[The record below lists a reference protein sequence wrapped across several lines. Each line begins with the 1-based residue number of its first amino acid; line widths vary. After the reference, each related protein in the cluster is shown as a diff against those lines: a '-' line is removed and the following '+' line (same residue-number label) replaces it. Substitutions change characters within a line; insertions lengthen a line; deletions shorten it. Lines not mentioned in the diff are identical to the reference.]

1 MNLQIFLLSMFL
13 FYANNLI
20 AQQEYDISR
29 IEFAT
34 STRGYHKNVVV
45 TLHAIKINEQAKG
58 EDDEI
63 IIDKKIS
70 SDQWEQLTNALHG
83 VSLTE
88 IPSLKS
94 PTMKRAF
101 DGARASTITITN
113 SKGEIFSHSFDNE
126 DPNEKLELLMR
137 ALSSLEK

>member
-1 MNLQIFLLSMFL
+1 MQIFLLSMFL
-13 FYANNLI
+13 FYGKSLGF
-20 AQQEYDISR
+20 QQEHDINR

-34 STRGYHKNVVV
+34 STRGYHKIVAI
-45 TLHAIKINEQAKG
+45 TMRAIKISEQAKG
-58 EDDEI
+58 EENEI
-63 IIDKKIS
+63 TTEKKLNPH
-70 SDQWEQLTNALHG
+70 QWQQLMNALRD

-88 IPSLKS
+88 ISSLKS

-126 DPNEKLELLMR
+126 NPNEKLEPLMR
-137 ALSSLEK
+137 LLLDLEK